1 MRRRAA
7 AERRPR
13 ATNTVVGG
21 PAPEDAPLRVFAL
34 RQPKPPGYQLVNVTS
49 KSSSA
54 VWRQLSPMLLGPVAL
69 ATPRGIVRA
78 HSVEN
83 AWQYSKVYPVGPLGQ
98 PFVDAAGEP
107 NDAYYSWARA
117 GWESP
122 VAVRFPMGRGARP
135 LYSVGQWASA
145 EPAAGADADA
155 ATDADA
161 DADAATDAATDAAAD
176 AAADADADAGAD
188 AVQLAAVDHLGYVEA
203 RRRLYAP
210 AYAAAAEASPAYAAL
225 VDLYA
230 SGVPI
235 GLVDFDGWDH
245 VGQGYSLAA
254 ALAEPRVKFGHAF
267 VLAGMLTGERVWEE

>member
-1 MRRRAA
+1 MRRRAEV
-7 AERRPR
+7 ERRPR

-34 RQPKPPGYQLVNVTS
+34 RRPKPPGYLLVNVTS
-49 KSSSA
+49 RSSSA

-69 ATPRGIVRA
+69 ATGRGIVRA

-83 AWQYSKVYPVGPLGQ
+83 AWQYSKVYSVGPLGQ

-122 VAVRFPMGRGARP
+122 AAVRFPMGRGARP
-135 LYSVGQWASA
+135 LYSIGQLLAA
-145 EPAAGADADA
+145 PPAGAATGAATGAPAAGAATGDATGAPA
-155 ATDADA
+155 AG
-161 DADAATDAATDAAAD
+161 AAAGAAGAAG
-176 AAADADADAGAD
+176 AAAGA
-188 AVQLAAVDHLGYVEA
+188 DHLGYLEA
-203 RRRLYAP
+203 RRRVYAP

>member
-155 ATDADA
+155 ATDA
-161 DADAATDAATDAAAD
+161 ATDAAAD

>member
-1 MRRRAA
+1 MH

-13 ATNTVVGG
+13 ATNTLVGG

-34 RQPKPPGYQLVNVTS
+34 RRPKPPGYQLVNVTS
-49 KSSSA
+49 RSSSA

-69 ATPRGIVRA
+69 ETPRGAVRA
-78 HSVEN
+78 HNVEN
-83 AWQYSKVYPVGPLGQ
+83 AWQYSKVYAVGPLGQ

-122 VAVRFPMGRGARP
+122 AAVRFPMGRGARP
-135 LYSVGQWASA
+135 LYSIGLPAG
-145 EPAAGADADA
+145 AAGA
-155 ATDADA
+155 
-161 DADAATDAATDAAAD
+161 
-176 AAADADADAGAD
+176 AGA
-188 AVQLAAVDHLGYVEA
+188 VNHLGYVES

-225 VDLYA
+225 VDLYR

-245 VGQGYSLAA
+245 VGQGYSLAD
-254 ALAEPRVKFGHAF
+254 ALNEPRVKFGHAF
-267 VLAGMLTGERVWEE
+267 VLAGMLTGERVWE